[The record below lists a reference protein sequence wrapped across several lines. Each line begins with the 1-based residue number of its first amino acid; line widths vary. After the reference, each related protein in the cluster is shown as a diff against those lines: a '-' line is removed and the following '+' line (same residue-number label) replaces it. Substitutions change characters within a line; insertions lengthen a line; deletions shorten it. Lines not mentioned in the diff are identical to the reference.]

1 VPARLSAAFF
11 GPAYSEVVAGSDR
24 TDALLDQIAELHAIV
39 LRIARRVSDDSEPMT
54 ATQRLALIEIA
65 AVGPIRLRSLA
76 RRMET
81 TPATATRA
89 VDALEG
95 WGYVT
100 RAPEPND
107 RRGVLVAATRKGNR
121 WVDRRRALLR
131 KAITQIG
138 ADAIPPRLVDDLSR
152 LNAALREETGH
163 DDVSRGALLAP

>member
-1 VPARLSAAFF
+1 VP
-11 GPAYSEVVAGSDR
+11 GSER

-39 LRIARRVSDDSEPMT
+39 LRIARRVSDAGEPMT
-54 ATQRLALIEIA
+54 TTQRLALIEIA
-65 AVGPIRLRSLA
+65 IVGPIRLRSLA

-89 VDALEG
+89 VDALEE

-100 RAPEPND
+100 RTPEPND
-107 RRGVLVAATRKGNR
+107 RRGVLVGATRKGHR
-121 WVDRRRALLR
+121 WVERRRALLR
-131 KAITQIG
+131 KAIAQIG
-138 ADAIPPRLVDDLSR
+138 AEVIPARLVDDMSR